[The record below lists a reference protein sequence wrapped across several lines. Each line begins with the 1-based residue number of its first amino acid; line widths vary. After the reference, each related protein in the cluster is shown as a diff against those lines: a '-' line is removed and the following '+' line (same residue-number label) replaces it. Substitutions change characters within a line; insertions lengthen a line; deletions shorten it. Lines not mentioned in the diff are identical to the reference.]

1 MKFMKSLRTAL
12 LGVAVAAATLSSVEP
27 TFALGGCGRNGHRN
41 AYGQC
46 VFGGQNQDWCLRTT
60 GHRRTY
66 VGGGVYRCLR

>member
-1 MKFMKSLRTAL
+1 MKFVKSLRTVL

-41 AYGQC
+41 AYGQY

-66 VGGGVYRCLR
+66 VGGGVYRCFR